1 MEEKKKLLRSKTPIQ
16 VLTKMFH
23 KRKRNRSVNQPRSD
37 RGTTV
42 VLLFLSRCLS
52 YKYEG
57 PGCEFFCTEL
67 IALFLPDSS
76 FPAENGD
83 QGFGRDRGG
92 HVRQAK
98 SNEDLLAATSYG
110 DHMNEIVLIEREL
123 ELLHMS
129 RVDNPYLQ
137 VLSR

>member
-1 MEEKKKLLRSKTPIQ
+1 MVISLGR
-16 VLTKMFH
+16 FY
-23 KRKRNRSVNQPRSD
+23 R
-37 RGTTV
+37 
-42 VLLFLSRCLS
+42 
-52 YKYEG
+52 
-57 PGCEFFCTEL
+57 EFFYTEL
-67 IALFLPDSS
+67 IVALLLPDS
-76 FPAENGD
+76 AENGD